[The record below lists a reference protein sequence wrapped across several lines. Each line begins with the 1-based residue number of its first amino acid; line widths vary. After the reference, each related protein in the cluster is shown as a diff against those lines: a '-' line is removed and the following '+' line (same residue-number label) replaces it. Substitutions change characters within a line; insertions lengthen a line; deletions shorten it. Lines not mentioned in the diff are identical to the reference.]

1 MRTVV
6 NKLIQLVVVLFFVT
20 FFSFSLLKLIPGDPV
35 DTLKPFATPEQKA
48 TIRAELGLDKPF
60 FTQYGNWLKD
70 FVKGNP
76 GRDYSTNEPVKVGI
90 GKALPVTLQLVFYAQ
105 ILALVIALPLGIL
118 TAYKAGTWFD
128 KITNTSAFGLLAM
141 PGFVLGLI
149 LIYYLGVKAKLLPT
163 QQYVPFGEN
172 VGEHFRHML
181 LPAISLAVGQIAIYM
196 RLLRSD
202 MIQTL
207 QEDFITMAKAKGLT
221 NRRILLRHALR
232 PSSFSLLTVAALNV
246 GALIGGAVII
256 ESVFQLPGL
265 GLKLVQ
271 AVATRQYV
279 ALQAYVAII
288 AVAYVAF
295 NALVDILYV
304 VLDPRIRHARAV
316 AR

>member
-1 MRTVV
+1 MRTIGK
-6 NKLIQLVVVLFFVT
+6 KLIQLVVVLFFVT

-48 TIRAELGLDKPF
+48 VIRPELGLDKPF
-60 FTQYGNWLKD
+60 LTQYKNWLTD
-70 FVKGNP
+70 FVQGDP
-76 GRDYSTNEPVKVGI
+76 GRDYSTNEPVKTGI
-90 GKALPVTLQLVFYAQ
+90 SKALPVTLQLIFYSQ

-118 TAYKAGTWFD
+118 TAYKAGSWFD
-128 KITNTSAFGLLAM
+128 KITNTSAFGLLAV

-149 LIYYLGVKAKLLPT
+149 LIYYLGVQSKILPT
-163 QQYVPFGEN
+163 QQYVPFGEDVN
-172 VGEHFRHML
+172 EHFRHMV
-181 LPAISLAVGQIAIYM
+181 LPSLSLAVGQIAIYM

-207 QEDFITMAKAKGLT
+207 QEDYITMAKAKGLT

-246 GALIGGAVII
+246 GSLIGGAVII

-271 AVATRQYV
+271 AVTTRQYV
-279 ALQAYVAII
+279 AMQAYVAII
-288 AVAYVAF
+288 AVAFVLF
-295 NALVDILYV
+295 NAIVDVLYV

>member
-6 NKLIQLVVVLFFVT
+6 KKLIQLMVVLFFVT

-35 DTLKPFATPEQKA
+35 STLKPFATPEQA
-48 TIRAELGLDKPF
+48 AGIRAELGLDKPF
-60 FTQYGNWLKD
+60 FSQY
-70 FVKGNP
+70 
-76 GRDYSTNEPVKVGI
+76 YS
-90 GKALPVTLQLVFYAQ
+90 
-105 ILALVIALPLGIL
+105 
-118 TAYKAGTWFD
+118 
-128 KITNTSAFGLLAM
+128 
-141 PGFVLGLI
+141 
-149 LIYYLGVKAKLLPT
+149 GVKAKLLPT

-172 VGEHFRHML
+172 VGEHFKHMV
-181 LPAISLAVGQIAIYM
+181 LPAVSLAVGQVAIYM

-246 GALIGGAVII
+246 GALIGGAVVI
-256 ESVFQLPGL
+256 EQVFQLPGL

-271 AVATRQYV
+271 AIATRQYV

-304 VLDPRIRHARAV
+304 VLDPRIRHA
-316 AR
+316 

>member
-1 MRTVV
+1 MRTVAK
-6 NKLIQLVVVLFFVT
+6 KLIQLIVVLFFVT

-35 DTLKPFATPEQKA
+35 STLKPFATPEQA
-48 TIRAELGLDKPF
+48 AAIRTELGLDEPF
-60 FTQYGNWLKD
+60 FTQYYNWLKA
-70 FVKGNP
+70 FVKGDP
-76 GRDYSTNEPVKVGI
+76 GIDYSTGEPVKVGI

-105 ILALVIALPLGIL
+105 VIALVVALPLGIL

-128 KITNTSAFGLLAM
+128 KVTNTTAFGLLAL

-149 LIYYLGVKAKLLPT
+149 LIYYFGVQLKILPT

-172 VGEHFRHML
+172 PAEHFKHMI

-221 NRRILLRHALR
+221 NRRILLRHAMR
-232 PSSFSLLTVAALNV
+232 PSTFSLLTVAALNV

-256 ESVFQLPGL
+256 EAVFQLPGL

-279 ALQAYVAII
+279 ALQAYVCII
-288 AVAYVAF
+288 AVFYVGF

-304 VLDPRIRHARAV
+304 MLDPRIRHARA
-316 AR
+316 